1 MKYGMNKREMG
12 SFISNLRRGKTPFKV
27 IGLQNGEDVFDVAIV
42 LLSSDLM
49 CDIND
54 KVYDKYGE
62 SEEENEQ
69 LTKAKNI
76 YYNTLLA
83 YHCTRVP
90 EEPYQEYVAG
100 SYKEFCQYMD
110 LEDIDRIVKAY
121 NELLI
126 NKCDKIE
133 LLTDDRLEEL
143 VNFLERQRGGD
154 WKDLDTIAYIHLTNL
169 YNNLKHIMK
178 KMESQES
185 SQTDN
190 YSGFSLIEE

>member
-1 MKYGMNKREMG
+1 MKYNMNTREMG
-12 SFISNLRRGKTPFKV
+12 SFISNIRRGRTPFKV
-27 IGLQNGEDVFDVAIV
+27 IGLNNGDETFDVAIV

-54 KVYDKYGE
+54 RVCEKYGE
-62 SEEENEQ
+62 SEEESEQ
-69 LTKAKNI
+69 LTKSKNI

-83 YHCTRVP
+83 YYCTRVP
-90 EEPYQEYVAG
+90 KVPYTEYVAD
-100 SYKEFCQYMD
+100 SYKEFCSYMD

-126 NKCDKIE
+126 SKCDKIE

-143 VNFLERQRGGD
+143 VNFLEKQRGGD

-169 YNNLKHIMK
+169 YNNLKPIMK
-178 KMESQES
+178 KMDGQES
-185 SQTDN
+185 LQTDN
-190 YSGFSLIEE
+190 YSGFLLIEE